1 MLTKTKLP
9 VPTAKDINDE
19 HKLAKRY
26 AEDAVAHA
34 IRCGE
39 LLVAMKK
46 KLGHGDFGPWVEK
59 HCEFTHRHAR
69 RYMEATRKTDSRVRF
84 DSLRQLL
91 GVEPKP
97 QKPRDQTP
105 ASKVIA
111 EVAAPVEPARTL
123 AVPSPAQ
130 PIAAIDKAPFEDGV
144 PEYVPDAAEEEAGII
159 RADAEMA
166 KAFDALMASDD
177 RLPTMQAELK
187 RLAGL
192 LAVTESSRN
201 HYLNQCGEAVRLVK
215 TRDRRIAA
223 LEKNVVDLEKSLTK
237 VQAENESLRERLSIM
252 EAA

>member
-59 HCEFTHRHAR
+59 HCEFTLRHAQ
-69 RYMEATRKTDSRVRF
+69 RYMEATRKSDSRVAF
-84 DSLRQLL
+84 GSLRQLL

-97 QKPRDQTP
+97 TKTREKTP
-105 ASKVIA
+105 TAKVIA
-111 EVAAPVEPARTL
+111 EVLPPTTRPPDVPQPAH
-123 AVPSPAQ
+123 
-130 PIAAIDKAPFEDGV
+130 PIAVIDKAPFEDGV
-144 PEYVPDAAEEEAGII
+144 PEYVPDAAEEEAGIA

-177 RLPTMQAELK
+177 RLPAMQAELK